1 MSIGNRIFSR
11 IVSWKR
17 LADVKLEK
25 YQSQQCGGQQYGGQQ
40 NGGQQYGGHMPRF
53 LSAPLLLFT
62 ELRLVGKD
70 TRWSFPF
77 DPSATPNKGQLD
89 MGIRIHLL
97 FIFLFMFIFLYIYLY
112 IYDWSAWY
120 LVSDFYA
127 FKCGYVAPFMSASMK
142 SLIAKFMGLEWGPS
156 GADRTQVGPMLAP
169 WILLSGVTQKTYHLS
184 KPMTCASIAPR
195 KYNTHK
201 THRRIEVTSL
211 YFIIFHAKF
220 SILVYL
226 HRQQWGWTIVGTL
239 VLTMDQRWV
248 NQLCCLSVY
257 FCIALEFNVPK
268 ITYDFS
274 WWLLFDT
281 NFDVWM
287 LLPTDKSHIG
297 SGWRTSW
304 CSVALLL

>member
-1 MSIGNRIFSR
+1 MPIIYIIITMSMGNRIFSR

-112 IYDWSAWY
+112 IYNWSAWY

-142 SLIAKFMGLEWGPS
+142 SLSSWG
-156 GADRTQVGPMLAP
+156 
-169 WILLSGVTQKTYHLS
+169 
-184 KPMTCASIAPR
+184 
-195 KYNTHK
+195 
-201 THRRIEVTSL
+201 
-211 YFIIFHAKF
+211 
-220 SILVYL
+220 
-226 HRQQWGWTIVGTL
+226 
-239 VLTMDQRWV
+239 
-248 NQLCCLSVY
+248 
-257 FCIALEFNVPK
+257 
-268 ITYDFS
+268 
-274 WWLLFDT
+274 
-281 NFDVWM
+281 
-287 LLPTDKSHIG
+287 
-297 SGWRTSW
+297 
-304 CSVALLL
+304 